1 MKPAIP
7 LHGSMALLT
16 THPDFTAHA
25 GWAGNDFWDFYQI
38 WMNEF
43 GANGKIPDSKSSKPS
58 EDGTS
63 DFATL
68 APYAHLAPGESTT
81 ITFVMA
87 WYFPVRE
94 NYWHREDQEVQVES

>member
-1 MKPAIP
+1 
-7 LHGSMALLT
+7 MALLT

-25 GWAGNDFWDFYQI
+25 SWVGNDCWDFYQI

-43 GANGKIPDSKSSKPS
+43 GATGKVSDSKVSKPS

-63 DFATL
+63 DFSTL
-68 APYAHLAPGESTT
+68 APCAHLAPGESTT

-94 NYWHREDQEVQVES
+94 NYWHAKTRKCAVES